1 MKITSIKQQV
11 RRQDRYSIFVD
22 GKYAFSLS
30 ELELINSGLR
40 INQEFTAGELDRL
53 KQTAVLDK
61 AYTRALDLLARRARS
76 EWELRDYLKRKSYEP
91 EVIDATIQRLAERGY
106 VDDEAFARSWVQSR
120 RQLKS
125 VSRRRLTA
133 ELRQKRIA
141 DDVIEAVM
149 EEDRQATDEREV
161 LRDLIA
167 RKRLQTRYQDDQ
179 KLLAY
184 LVRQGYDYETIKAAM
199 ADL

>member
-76 EWELRDYLKRKSYEP
+76 AWELRDYLKRKSYEP

-141 DDVIEAVM
+141 DDVIETVM

-184 LVRQGYDYETIKAAM
+184 LVRQGYDYEAIKTVM